1 MFKPSSTRFHIDIKA
16 ERFPVIFSYHQLKK
30 REHKNNTS
38 NNNHTLPLSED
49 AQENAFFK
57 ELLEKAEKYGL
68 NGEESTEQEA
78 DDEDNDGSDEDS
90 TTGGPLKNDDY
101 DFADPF
107 IDDSEMMLDDSVEY
121 NIPEIDGFFVYQ
133 GPLDA
138 SKTTEEKKAPVT
150 SSKRKAAA
158 KPKSVTV
165 TSTKAT
171 KTRKKDETQPSTSIP
186 KGKAVNRK
194 TIPTEEPVRLAS
206 PYAAPKVAASIPTLS
221 PSVQA
226 SGSSTTHT
234 FSPVNQTSNN
244 STTHAFSSIP
254 QLTSSS
260 SAPGILVKNSAN
272 PMTTPAPIA
281 AHISLTRPIIEGE
294 TQNKQRA
301 FISKESNTTK
311 ILESNSTERPT
322 VVDIDSL
329 DEAKKKAAE
338 LPVLVN
344 YLNHILEKINI

>member
-1 MFKPSSTRFHIDIKA
+1 MDSLSIKDLWMLVKRTLK
-16 ERFPVIFSYHQLKK
+16 ERKIHVVY
-30 REHKNNTS
+30 
-38 NNNHTLPLSED
+38 
-49 AQENAFFK
+49 
-57 ELLEKAEKYGL
+57 L
-68 NGEESTEQEA
+68 NYS
-78 DDEDNDGSDEDS
+78 
-90 TTGGPLKNDDY
+90 
-101 DFADPF
+101 
-107 IDDSEMMLDDSVEY
+107 
-121 NIPEIDGFFVYQ
+121 
-133 GPLDA
+133 
-138 SKTTEEKKAPVT
+138 TEEKKAPVT